1 MKSLQ
6 SNLQRIQ
13 TALVGVTSSCYHYWR
28 AKATP
33 PYLIWAE
40 DGEMDSFESD
50 NHKQEQQLHG
60 TADYFT
66 KTEFDT
72 TVDAIQ
78 NALNGIMTGWRLS
91 SVQYEEDTG
100 LIHYEW
106 KWWVI

>member
-6 SNLQRIQ
+6 NNLKKIQ
-13 TALVGVTSSCYHYWR
+13 EALVSVTANCYHYWR

-40 DGEMDSFESD
+40 DMEDNSFSAG
-50 NHKQEQQLHG
+50 NHKEEQQIHG

-66 KTEFDT
+66 KTEY
-72 TVDAIQ
+72 DATIDSIQ
-78 NALNGIMTGWRLS
+78 TALNGIACGWRLN

-106 KWWVI
+106 EWWVI